1 MFQDFLRH
9 DEIGLTV
16 GDAVP
21 RRSGWSVLLPFFNE
35 RDCIADTV
43 ASLARQDERPLVIL
57 IDNASTDGSAELA
70 VAACRDH
77 DVPYVLVHERR
88 PGKVAALAAGL
99 ACVTTPFVATC
110 DADTWYPAHYLATA
124 QTLLERPGV
133 AAAGAF
139 FVARAAGTAQR
150 VAAALH
156 VKLIARLLP
165 SQCHAGGAGQVF
177 RTAALRGA
185 GGFDPQ
191 RWNLVLEDHEI
202 IHRVLKHG
210 AMGYSTGLWCSP
222 SPRKRDRASVRW
234 TLAERLCYIAAAAA
248 QAGDWFFYN
257 HLAGRLAARQLS
269 SDRLRERR
277 YQRATA
283 PAVTFA
289 PAVAA

>member
-9 DEIGLTV
+9 DELGLKV
-16 GDAVP
+16 GEAAA
-21 RRSGWSVLLPFFNE
+21 RRDWSVLLPFFNE
-35 RDCIADTV
+35 RDCIGDTV

-57 IDNASTDGSAELA
+57 IDNASTDDSADVA

-77 DVPYVLVHERR
+77 DLPYVLVHERR

-110 DADTWYPAHYLATA
+110 DADTWYPAHYLVTA
-124 QTLLERPGV
+124 QTLLERTGV
-133 AAAGAF
+133 AAAGAY
-139 FVARAAGTAQR
+139 FVARAAGTARR
-150 VAAALH
+150 VASALH
-156 VKLIARLLP
+156 VNIAARLLP
-165 SQCHAGGAGQVF
+165 AQCHAGGAGQVF

-210 AMGYSTGLWCSP
+210 AMDYSTSLWCSP

-234 TLAERLCYIAAAAA
+234 TLAERLCYIVTAAT
-248 QAGDWFFYN
+248 QTGDWFFYN
-257 HLAGRLAARQLS
+257 HLAKRLAKRQLS

-283 PAVTFA
+283 PAAVFA
-289 PAVAA
+289 SAVVA

>member
-9 DEIGLTV
+9 DELGLKIGE
-16 GDAVP
+16 AAA
-21 RRSGWSVLLPFFNE
+21 RRDWSVLLPFFNE
-35 RDCIADTV
+35 RDCIGDTV

-57 IDNASTDGSAELA
+57 IDNASTDDSADVA

-77 DVPYVLVHERR
+77 DLPYVLVHERR

-124 QTLLERPGV
+124 QTLLERTGV
-133 AAAGAF
+133 AAAGAY
-139 FVARAAGTAQR
+139 FVARAAGTARR
-150 VAAALH
+150 VASALH
-156 VKLIARLLP
+156 VNIAARLLP
-165 SQCHAGGAGQVF
+165 AQCHAGGAGQVF
-177 RTAALRGA
+177 RTVALRGA

-210 AMGYSTGLWCSP
+210 AMDYSTSLWCSP

-234 TLAERLCYIAAAAA
+234 TLAERLCYIVTAAT
-248 QAGDWFFYN
+248 QTGDWFFYN
-257 HLAGRLAARQLS
+257 HLATRLAKRQLS

-283 PAVTFA
+283 PAAVFA
-289 PAVAA
+289 SAVVA